1 MIYKKELQPE
11 LLKLCTG
18 MYRGTLEKGN
28 YIIKYYVNYPVLLA
42 LMGNVTKLEQLIKQG
57 VPVMGIDDEILSII
71 IPRSNI
77 ERGIMEL
84 FKAIPEMSIQLG
96 KKEIITQTFDV
107 WEDEARVMTKLDYS
121 NTYCTTV
128 IAAICSENLD
138 MLKMLVEHGAI
149 IHPGNRK
156 IRQMLLLCGN
166 QELNQYVADYCNK
179 IVRGKQTDKE
189 RNAL

>member
-18 MYRGTLEKGN
+18 MYRGTLEKEN

-42 LMGNVTKLEQLIKQG
+42 LMGNVAKLEQLIKQG

-77 ERGIMEL
+77 DRGIMEL

-96 KKEIITQTFDV
+96 K
-107 WEDEARVMTKLDYS
+107 
-121 NTYCTTV
+121 
-128 IAAICSENLD
+128 
-138 MLKMLVEHGAI
+138 
-149 IHPGNRK
+149 
-156 IRQMLLLCGN
+156 
-166 QELNQYVADYCNK
+166 
-179 IVRGKQTDKE
+179 
-189 RNAL
+189 